1 MSEMSPLARL
11 MLRAMRVGVLGVAG
25 FAILVIAI
33 EAAKRWVGG
42 GFGSMSRT
50 DVSFFAVL
58 AALLFGSLYL
68 ARSITREL
76 RKSGT

>member
-1 MSEMSPLARL
+1 MSEMPPLARL
-11 MLRAMRVGVLGVAG
+11 ILRAMRVGALGAAG
-25 FAILVIAI
+25 FVILVIGI

-58 AALLFGSLYL
+58 AALLLGALYL
-68 ARSITREL
+68 ARSITKEL
-76 RKSGT
+76 RKSGP

>member
-11 MLRAMRVGVLGVAG
+11 ILRAMRLGAVSTAG
-25 FAILVIAI
+25 FVILVIGI

-42 GFGSMSRT
+42 GFGSMSRA
-50 DVSFFAVL
+50 DVWFFGVL
-58 AALLFGSLYL
+58 AGLLLGALYL

-76 RKSGT
+76 RKSGP

>member
-11 MLRAMRVGVLGVAG
+11 MLQAMRVGVLGVAG
-25 FAILVIAI
+25 FAILFFGIK
-33 EAAKRWVGG
+33 AAQHWVGG

-50 DVSFFAVL
+50 DVCFFAVL

>member
-11 MLRAMRVGVLGVAG
+11 ILRAMRVGAVGAAG
-25 FAILVIAI
+25 FVVLVIGI

-58 AALLFGSLYL
+58 AALLLGAIYL

-76 RKSGT
+76 RNSGP